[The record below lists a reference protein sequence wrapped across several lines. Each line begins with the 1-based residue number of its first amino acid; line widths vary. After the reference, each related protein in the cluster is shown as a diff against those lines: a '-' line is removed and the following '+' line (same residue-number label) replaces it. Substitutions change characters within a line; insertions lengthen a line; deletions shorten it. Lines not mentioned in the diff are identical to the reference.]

1 MAVEAGARRPERRT
15 GTTARHRAAAASI
28 MRSVEQHDR
37 TDRETWE
44 TVERAEA
51 RLDERSEQ
59 RRASGARRARR
70 SRILRWALRLLLPF
84 AGAALFVAVIEG
96 AGGDLGDWAPGA
108 AAAFVVAALA
118 WPALAAAWLSRR
130 DGWLLAIAWA
140 IGVFA
145 VQGAL
150 IFGVAFAEL
159 GYGPE

>member
-1 MAVEAGARRPERRT
+1 MRP
-15 GTTARHRAAAASI
+15 
-28 MRSVEQHDR
+28 VEQPDR
-37 TDRETWE
+37 TEQETWE

-70 SRILRWALRLLLPF
+70 ATVRRWVLRLLLPF
-84 AGAALFVAVIEG
+84 AGAALFVAVIER
-96 AGGDLGDWAPGA
+96 AGGDLGGWAPGA
-108 AAAFVVAALA
+108 AAAFVVAALV

-130 DGWLLAIAWA
+130 DGWLVAIAWA

-145 VQGAL
+145 VEGAL

-159 GYGPE
+159 GYGPD

>member
-1 MAVEAGARRPERRT
+1 MRPVE
-15 GTTARHRAAAASI
+15 RH
-28 MRSVEQHDR
+28 ER

-44 TVERAEA
+44 AVERAEA

-59 RRASGARRARR
+59 RRVSGARRARR
-70 SRILRWALRLLLPF
+70 ATVRRWVLRLLLPF
-84 AGAALFVAVIEG
+84 AGAALFVAVLER
-96 AGGDLGDWAPGA
+96 AGGDLGAWAPGA

-118 WPALAAAWLSRR
+118 WPALAAAWLSRHE
-130 DGWLLAIAWA
+130 GPLLAIAWA

-145 VQGAL
+145 VEGAL

>member
-1 MAVEAGARRPERRT
+1 
-15 GTTARHRAAAASI
+15 

-44 TVERAEA
+44 TVERAAA
-51 RLDERSEQ
+51 RSA
-59 RRASGARRARR
+59 RRASIR
-70 SRILRWALRLLLPF
+70 RWALRVLLPF